1 MHDVINSNED
11 GYESDSDT
19 MSEGELRYSEDDW
32 ADADLSGVYKLMA
45 MDPKWVP
52 PPLRV

>member
-1 MHDVINSNED
+1 MQAKQKRHTYSADWLCS
-11 GYESDSDT
+11 
-19 MSEGELRYSEDDW
+19 GELRYSEDDW
-32 ADADLSGVYKLMA
+32 ADADLSGVYKLMD